1 MDQLV
6 EIIKVVGN
14 PTQED
19 ILSMNPDSKPN
30 SIKLPNVKPIELKNV
45 TVFMQAIEGQVRRV
59 NRRISQLTFRLQ
71 P

>member
-19 ILSMNPDSKPN
+19 ILSMNPESKPN

-45 TVFMQAIEGQVRRV
+45 TVLMQAVEGQVR
-59 NRRISQLTFRLQ
+59 
-71 P
+71 

>member
-19 ILSMNPDSKPN
+19 ILSMNPESKPN

-45 TVFMQAIEGQVRRV
+45 TVLMQAVEGQVRRL